1 MNSSLEKITRYKD
14 VQYSVLGIAKDELAL
29 KTFGF
34 ALENLKMDNIFIE
47 PLIEKLSK
55 SVSGQITG
63 RYSSEAKGFVHELAF
78 LDLVSQ
84 RIDRKDIPFTDY
96 EKAIIS
102 YLALNPQEGRKI
114 TSYDDIL
121 SFVERKN
128 SKLESIVNNVD
139 STLLEVKNAYLE
151 RLVGL
156 NYATVSN
163 LVTMYGHI
171 QSSYYK
177 IIKML
182 VLNHLRNLV
191 KKKHLK

>member
-1 MNSSLEKITRYKD
+1 
-14 VQYSVLGIAKDELAL
+14 
-29 KTFGF
+29 
-34 ALENLKMDNIFIE
+34 MDNIFIE

-63 RYSSEAKGFVHELAF
+63 RYSPEAKGFVHESAF

-163 LVTMYGHI
+163 LVTMYGNDPE
-171 QSSYYK
+171 QLLQNYK
-177 IIKML
+177 NVGLESFKKL
-182 VLNHLRNLV
+182 GE
-191 KKKHLK
+191 KKHLK